1 MKIFSVLNVSEVFT
15 GGKSDLAEKGYGYTQ
30 ASANIEFIDGKM
42 QFKEI
47 LLDGNSLKITGQ
59 GSIDLADR
67 TVDVILLA
75 APLKTVD
82 RIVNKIPIISY
93 ITGGTLISVPLR
105 VTGKVSDPS
114 VVPMSP
120 TAVGK
125 GVLNTMGRILKA
137 PYKLV
142 EASADLPPTDTT
154 HKGP

>member
-1 MKIFSVLNVSEVFT
+1 MKIFSMLNLTEVFS
-15 GGKSDLAEKGYGYTQ
+15 GGESDLAEQGYGYTQ
-30 ASANIEFIDGKM
+30 AFTNIEFDQGKL
-42 QFKEI
+42 QFNEI

-59 GSIDLADR
+59 GSIDLTDR
-67 TVDVILLA
+67 TIDVILLA

-82 RIVNKIPIISY
+82 RIVDKLPIISY

-105 VTGKVSDPS
+105 VTGKVNDPS

-125 GVLNTMGRILKA
+125 GVLNIMGRILKA

-142 EASADLPPTDTT
+142 EASADVPPVDTT